1 MTGDTQAVV
10 EHDQSTANLDQGFQ
24 NEIQCKTAEI
34 VDTLQHATSHTQ
46 GDIDCRPESQ
56 QNDVMR
62 LWEVEVLCD
71 DRTTEHDDCSDKQ
84 SHLPGTTEQL
94 SVDGN
99 LARQVRALSHQLR
112 THQLKGQ
119 RHRGKQH

>member
-1 MTGDTQAVV
+1 MLPKRNSVRGG
-10 EHDQSTANLDQGFQ
+10 ESRRYP
-24 NEIQCKTAEI
+24 
-34 VDTLQHATSHTQ
+34 ATCHVAHP

-62 LWEVEVLCD
+62 LREVEVLCD

-99 LARQVRALSHQLR
+99 LARQVRALSHQFR

-119 RHRGKQH
+119 RHRGRSEEHTSELQSPM